1 MKKLTIEKLKKIIE
15 KVDEMKWDGEFY
27 EVIPTPYESTD
38 DEIHL
43 EKEGEEYISSFDE
56 IIEEYNNGNIEF
68 YELKKMEI

>member
-1 MKKLTIEKLKKIIE
+1 MKKLTIEKLKKIME

-27 EVIPTPYESTD
+27 EVIPTPYESND
-38 DEIHL
+38 NEIHL